1 MDRLVDLITFLFQET
16 RSNRPTRV
24 FKNNHYTILSFI
36 LIAVVNLA
44 AYFLSFLYGNWISII
59 CTALTFLV
67 VVAVF
72 GIPLIADVIRQ
83 SRTPNRPDSSHRH
96 PLEEHHI
103 VMRRFRVVGKT
114 DQIARKQFFP
124 YQKKRNA

>member
-16 RSNRPTRV
+16 PSNRPMRG
-24 FKNNHYTILSFI
+24 FHYTILTFI
-36 LIAVVNLA
+36 LITVVNLA

-59 CTALTFLV
+59 CTALTFIV
-67 VVAVF
+67 VVAIF

-83 SRTPNRPDSSHRH
+83 SRTPNRQVSSHCH
-96 PLEEHHI
+96 PLEEHHL